1 MKNVTAELLSQ
12 LTKDVKLEPV
22 LQSLTGEIFEQWT
35 ANTSDDTWLDVSA
48 RGFSTKYQMAFFN
61 VRFFDPNSK
70 RYSAQNLQRC
80 YINNEK
86 KRNTSIT

>member
-48 RGFSTKYQMAFFN
+48 RGF
-61 VRFFDPNSK
+61 
-70 RYSAQNLQRC
+70 
-80 YINNEK
+80 
-86 KRNTSIT
+86 